1 MFEKEQNRFLICLIF
16 KFEIVNMS
24 EAKTLVSILNEILRS
39 EGDNPKLL
47 AELIDYIRPNTKEQK
62 NKAFPRLEE
71 FILYLKQ
78 EPKYRVALSEYLKR
92 ALSDRKISRFLI
104 DADIVYGTDFLYEI
118 RKRLGYKFLPYQP
131 EKNGIE
137 YILNLVFYKAKDEKW
152 IQNIPE
158 STGHVLLELLEL
170 PDLSSLKVDH
180 FIIKE
185 ILFGI
190 RVLSHRMIGHAFN
203 SDVLSMVPEYENFDS
218 PFIALQDC
226 IDHYIEDIRN
236 GEVSRRSN
244 EESYKHL
251 LVLIGQCEEYIKIA
265 YKNRKKFGI
274 SQRIHQHLMTIER
287 MLKRLHEILDFLII
301 VPEEEETE
309 KKKQKSLFNLMQWMV
324 KRNSRYRQLR
334 GYIVKSTQ
342 LIAQEIT
349 QHTGSKGEKY
359 ITSDRSGYFK
369 MLKTAC
375 GGGAIVG
382 LACVIK
388 LLLSKLDVS
397 LFGQAFLYSANYALA
412 FITIYLFHLTLAT
425 KQPAMTAATLA
436 STIKSD
442 LDNKNKFINIIDIS
456 IRAFRS
462 QFIAFVGNVAL
473 SFPVAIVV
481 IGALS
486 WYLGDNLAYKK
497 VDILL
502 YELDPI
508 RSPALFHAA
517 IAGFFL
523 FLSGLI
529 AGQAANRSLYN
540 RIPKRIQKHPFLRR
554 FLSENRLEKLASY
567 YERNIGG
574 ISSNLWFGIF
584 MGTTGTIGFILG
596 LPLDI
601 RHIAFAA
608 GNFGLSLF
616 GSHFSISLSAFLWS
630 LMGIGLIG
638 FLNFIVSFG
647 LSLILALQS
656 RGVAL
661 TTLGN
666 ILSGLGQAFT
676 KSPVTFFWPVSKLK
690 EEKLNVEEKTHKNA
704 Q

>member
-1 MFEKEQNRFLICLIF
+1 
-16 KFEIVNMS
+16 
-24 EAKTLVSILNEILRS
+24 
-39 EGDNPKLL
+39 
-47 AELIDYIRPNTKEQK
+47 
-62 NKAFPRLEE
+62 
-71 FILYLKQ
+71 
-78 EPKYRVALSEYLKR
+78 
-92 ALSDRKISRFLI
+92 
-104 DADIVYGTDFLYEI
+104 
-118 RKRLGYKFLPYQP
+118 
-131 EKNGIE
+131 
-137 YILNLVFYKAKDEKW
+137 
-152 IQNIPE
+152 
-158 STGHVLLELLEL
+158 
-170 PDLSSLKVDH
+170 
-180 FIIKE
+180 
-185 ILFGI
+185 
-190 RVLSHRMIGHAFN
+190 
-203 SDVLSMVPEYENFDS
+203 
-218 PFIALQDC
+218 
-226 IDHYIEDIRN
+226 
-236 GEVSRRSN
+236 
-244 EESYKHL
+244 
-251 LVLIGQCEEYIKIA
+251 VLIGQCEEYIKQA

-274 SQRIHQHLMTIER
+274 SQRIHQHLMTVER

-301 VPEEEETE
+301 IPEEEQTE
-309 KKKQKSLFNLMQWMV
+309 NKEQKNLFNLMQWMV

-359 ITSDRSGYFK
+359 ITNGRKGFFK
-369 MLKTAC
+369 MFKTAC

-382 LACVIK
+382 VACVIK

-412 FITIYLFHLTLAT
+412 FIAIYLFHLTLAT

-436 STIKSD
+436 ATIKSD
-442 LDNKNKFINIIDIS
+442 LDNRNKFINIIDIS
-456 IRAFRS
+456 VRAFRS
-462 QFIAFVGNVAL
+462 QFIAFVGNVVL
-473 SFPVAIVV
+473 SFPVALLLVGI
-481 IGALS
+481 LS
-486 WYLGDNLAYKK
+486 WYIGDNLAYKK
-497 VDILL
+497 ADILL
-502 YELDPI
+502 YELNPI
-508 RSPALFHAA
+508 RSPAIFHAA

-540 RIPKRIQKHPFLRR
+540 RIPIRIQKHPLLRR
-554 FLSENRLEKLASY
+554 LLSENRRKKLADY

-584 MGTTGTIGFILG
+584 MGTTGTVGIILG

-616 GSHFSISLSAFLWS
+616 GNQFSISLSALLWS
-630 LMGIGLIG
+630 LLGIGLIG

-661 TTLGN
+661 SKLGN
-666 ILSGLGQAFT
+666 ILIGLGQAFV
-676 KSPVTFFWPVSKLK
+676 KAPLTFIWPTGDLEK
-690 EEKLNVEEKTHKNA
+690 EELDNVEKPKNKS

>member
-1 MFEKEQNRFLICLIF
+1 
-16 KFEIVNMS
+16 MS
-24 EAKTLVSILNEILRS
+24 EVKTLLEILNEILRS
-39 EGDNPKLL
+39 EGENPELL
-47 AELIDYIRPNTKEQK
+47 GELVDYIRPNAEEQK
-62 NKAFPRLEE
+62 KKAFPRLEE

-78 EPKYRVALSEYLKR
+78 EPKYKVALSEYIKR
-92 ALSDRKISRFLI
+92 VLSGRKISRFLI
-104 DADIVYGTDFLYEI
+104 DADIVYGTDFFYEI
-118 RKRLGYKFLPYQP
+118 RKRFGYKFLPYQP
-131 EKNGIE
+131 EENGIE
-137 YILNLVFYKAKDEKW
+137 YILNFVFYQSKDGSW
-152 IQNIPE
+152 VQNIPE
-158 STGHVLLELLEL
+158 STGEDLLELLEL
-170 PDLSSLKVDH
+170 PDLSSLKPDH

-185 ILFGI
+185 ILFGL

-203 SDVLSMVPEYENFDS
+203 SDVLVMVPEYENFDS
-218 PFIALQDC
+218 PFIALQDW
-226 IDHYIEDIRN
+226 IDQYIEDIRN
-236 GEVSRRSN
+236 GEVSRRST

-251 LVLIGQCEEYIKIA
+251 LVLIGQCEEYIKQA

-274 SQRIHQHLMTIER
+274 SQRIHQHLMTVER

-301 VPEEEETE
+301 IPEEEQTE
-309 KKKQKSLFNLMQWMV
+309 NKKQKNLFNLMQWMV

-349 QHTGSKGEKY
+349 QHIGSKGEKY
-359 ITSDRSGYFK
+359 ITNDRKGFFK
-369 MLKTAC
+369 MFKTAC

-382 LACVIK
+382 VACVIK

-412 FITIYLFHLTLAT
+412 FIAIYLFHLTLAT

-436 STIKSD
+436 ATIKSD
-442 LDNKNKFINIIDIS
+442 LDNRNKFINIIDIS
-456 IRAFRS
+456 VRAFRS

-473 SFPVAIVV
+473 SFPVALLLVGI
-481 IGALS
+481 LS
-486 WYLGDNLAYKK
+486 WYIGDNLAYKK
-497 VDILL
+497 ADILL
-502 YELDPI
+502 YELSPV
-508 RSPALFHAA
+508 RSPAIFHAA

-540 RIPKRIQKHPFLRR
+540 RIPIRIQKHPLLRR
-554 FLSENRLEKLASY
+554 FLSENRRKNLASY

-584 MGTTGTIGFILG
+584 MGTTGTVGIILG

-616 GSHFSISLSAFLWS
+616 GNQFSISLSALLWS
-630 LMGIGLIG
+630 LLGIGLIG

-661 TTLGN
+661 SKLGN
-666 ILSGLGQAFT
+666 ILIGLGQAFIQA
-676 KSPVTFFWPVSKLK
+676 PLTFIWPTGDLKK
-690 EEKLNVEEKTHKNA
+690 EELNNVEKPENKS